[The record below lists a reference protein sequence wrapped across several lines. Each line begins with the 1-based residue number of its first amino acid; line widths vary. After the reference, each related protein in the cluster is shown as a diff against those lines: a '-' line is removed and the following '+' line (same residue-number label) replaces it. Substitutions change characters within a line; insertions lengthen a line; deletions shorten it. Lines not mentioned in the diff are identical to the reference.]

1 MAGSVTVEADDGL
14 RFVGR
19 SKQLINLS
27 WFGDGIRKE
36 MLDYG
41 AQCVLCGISPR
52 PVGIVKLAIK
62 SMICRW

>member
-1 MAGSVTVEADDGL
+1 MAGSVTVETDDGL
-14 RFVGR
+14 QFVGR
-19 SKQLINLS
+19 RKQLINLS
-27 WFGDGIRKE
+27 WLGNGFRKE
-36 MLDYG
+36 MLDYE